1 MENNENV
8 ITLENHLASFS
19 DRGDLYKELY
29 NTWLVEK
36 RDLTNVLKN
45 IVLCFPHYS
54 LHDASHSNTILM
66 RMEQLLGEKR
76 IAQIGPTETWL
87 LLMSAYTHD
96 LGMLFEEKE
105 LAELWAS
112 DSFQAYLKKIDGFSD
127 LQGYAKIVMDENL
140 GKSSKSWPVQ
150 VKWAVIILSADYFR
164 RSHAQRSADLIRNQ
178 VEGSCSF
185 KLDLSANGFIP
196 KRFIYLL
203 SKFAELHGAPFDA
216 VLKLDKI
223 ASGMGGADDLIYLR
237 RVAALLRL
245 ADLLDMDNGRFDENA
260 YPINGK
266 VPETTLAHQ
275 KKHGS
280 LRHFLVI
287 PERIEIEL
295 NCPDEDSFQAASSWV
310 GWIEDEIREI
320 SVHWTEIMPNNYGSA
335 PVLANP
341 KILLNGKKLEGN
353 TLASFKVNSDSI
365 FELLEGANI
374 YKNKFSCIRELIQNA
389 LDATKIRF
397 WSSIQHHEF
406 DETLNLKN
414 IDNVTPFDIDPKKY
428 DRFPIMV
435 NIVYNQDDG
444 RIEIIV
450 TDHGAGITNKRLK
463 QMMQV
468 GESEHTKNNNPI
480 ETPMPRWLLPTG
492 AFGLGLQSVFQLTD
506 TLECKTQPER
516 EAGKKLIFRSHRI
529 KGRISSVNLDDSEK
543 LPVGTTFSFSIPV
556 ENIKI
561 NSFPIGGQFAEHYM
575 EMDPFSAGFTDEKLI
590 LPMFYIIDCLK
601 EEIGNSMFPIQVDC
615 DYKVEQQN
623 HEIYKTSYS
632 ILRENPLKRG
642 EKLSNIVMYS
652 ETEKDKTEK
661 EHWIYAYDVENDISF
676 KLLDDVDIRFSNRQ
690 LLTFKGMFVDS
701 HYLTNSNFYLGKLR
715 GHVDFLGFPTMDYLS
730 LNREEIRRN
739 KKSDTITVVYNDVKD
754 IMQYKILNFL
764 HSKVDVQLT
773 PGQACFY
780 SLFLPLLD
788 KFKENK
794 NGLLSLA
801 EKKLYPLITRE
812 QNIFKT
818 VNGEWNEETENLG
831 ESFKRI
837 LSGNIFYIYTS
848 HRTWAS
854 NTEKPSIEL
863 IDKLYESM
871 EHNSS
876 EKTDYVY
883 MQDTLS
889 YWICLNDIKVL
900 QITSEGKE
908 GDEEKLL
915 KCVFNRDAKGLP
927 KLDLNSKQNLL
938 KDSLLQSRILGIACT
953 DYPHLA
959 LDKEQ
964 KLDTLYY
971 IHRYANSQFEVGNN
985 TFALTV
991 SPFSKEDIE
1000 WMKKGKVSFDE
1011 FWAQIQKREDFKKLV
1026 DYVCEHK
1033 LDCESTKDDVIE
1045 DYKNWIQEAIKLN
1058 NEMHEKKNR

>member
-1 MENNENV
+1 MENNKNM

-19 DRGDLYKELY
+19 DRGDLYKKLY

-112 DSFQAYLKKIDGFSD
+112 DSFQSYLKKIDGFSD
-127 LQGYAKIVMDENL
+127 LKGYAKIFMDENL
-140 GKSSKSWPVQ
+140 EKSSKSWPVQ

-275 KKHGS
+275 KKHSS

-287 PERIEIEL
+287 PEHIEIEL
-295 NCPDEDSFQAASSWV
+295 DCPDEDSFQAASSWV

-320 SVHWTEIMPNNYGSA
+320 SVHWTEIMPHNYGSA

-341 KILLNGKKLEGN
+341 KILLKGKKLEGN
-353 TLASFKVNSDSI
+353 TLASFKVDSDSI

-397 WSSIQHHEF
+397 WNLIQHDEF
-406 DETLNLKN
+406 GDKSGLK
-414 IDNVTPFDIDPKKY
+414 DSDKVTPFDKDPKIY
-428 DRFPIMV
+428 NRFPIKV
-435 NIVYNQDDG
+435 DIVYNQKDK
-444 RIEIIV
+444 RIEISV
-450 TDHGAGITNKRLK
+450 QDHGAGITNRRLK

-468 GESEHTKNNNPI
+468 GESEHTKTYDYTIP
-480 ETPMPRWLLPTG
+480 TMPRWLLPTG

-516 EAGKKLIFRSHRI
+516 EAGKKLTFRSHRI
-529 KGRISSVNLDDSEK
+529 KGRISSINLDDSEK
-543 LPVGTTFSFSIPV
+543 LPIGTTFSFSIPV

-561 NSFPIGGQFAEHYM
+561 NSFPIGGEFAEHYM
-575 EMDPFSAGFTDEKLI
+575 EMDPFSTGFTDEKLI

-601 EEIGNSMFPIQVDC
+601 EEIGNSMFPIQVSC
-615 DYKVEQQN
+615 YYTVEQEKQ
-623 HEIYKTSYS
+623 EIYKNNYS
-632 ILRENPLKRG
+632 ILHQNSLKK
-642 EKLSNIVMYS
+642 EKQLSDIVLYS
-652 ETEKDKTEK
+652 EKEEKKSENG
-661 EHWIYAYDVENDISF
+661 HWLYAYDVKNDIGF
-676 KLLDDVDIRFSNRQ
+676 KILDDVDVRFSNRQ

-701 HYLTNSNFYLGKLR
+701 RYLTDCNFYLGKLR
-715 GHVDFLGFPTMDYLS
+715 GHVDFLGFPTREYLS

-739 KKSDTITVVYNDVKD
+739 KKSDTITAVYNDVKD

-794 NGLLSLA
+794 EELLSLA
-801 EKKLYPLITRE
+801 EKKLFSLITHE
-812 QNIFKT
+812 QNIFTT

-876 EKTDYVY
+876 EKKDYVY

-927 KLDLNSKQNLL
+927 KLDLNTKQNLL

-971 IHRYANSQFEVGNN
+971 IHRYANSRFEVGNN

-1011 FWAQIQKREDFKKLV
+1011 FWAQIHNREDFRKLV
-1026 DYVCEHK
+1026 GYVCEHK
-1033 LDCESTKDDVIE
+1033 IDCESTKDDVIN
-1045 DYKNWIQEAIKLN
+1045 DYRNWIQDAIKLN
-1058 NEMHEKKNR
+1058 NEMHEKKK